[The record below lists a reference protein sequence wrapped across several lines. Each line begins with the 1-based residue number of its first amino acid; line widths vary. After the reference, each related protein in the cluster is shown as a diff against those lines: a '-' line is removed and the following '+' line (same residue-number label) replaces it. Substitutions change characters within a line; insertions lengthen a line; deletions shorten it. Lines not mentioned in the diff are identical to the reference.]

1 MGDCLWLGEVGAN
14 PELVEPELGW
24 VVEVAS
30 EFEGLWE
37 VVQSA
42 PELGVPRWLV
52 KPASKFWELKW

>member
-1 MGDCLWLGEVGAN
+1 MGEVGAN